1 MILLPVLGLVAG
13 LALARPL
20 AFAITIVGAVAG
32 FGLAAALTDEEMGWW
47 DPFIW
52 IDTVVALAATMLGIW
67 LRRRYANRRERVRA
81 APQ

>member
-32 FGLAAALTDEEMGWW
+32 FGLAAALTDEEIGWW
-47 DPFIW
+47 DPFVW
-52 IDTVVALAATMLGIW
+52 IDTVAALAATTLGIW
-67 LRRRYANRRERVRA
+67 LRRRYASRRGPFRA
-81 APQ
+81 AHQ